1 MIVATVDVWLKPEHI
16 NEFIKATVANH
27 EASAKEV
34 GNMRFDVLQSTEDP
48 AKFLLY
54 EAYQNE
60 DQATA
65 HKKTAHYATWKE
77 TVAPWMAQPR
87 AATPYKSIAP

>member
-1 MIVATVDVWLKPEHI
+1 MIVATVDVWVKPEHI
-16 NEFIKATVANH
+16 NEFIKATTANH
-27 EASAKEV
+27 EASVNET

-54 EAYQNE
+54 EAYQTE
-60 DQATA
+60 EQAVA
-65 HKKTAHYATWKE
+65 HKATAHYARWKE

-87 AATPYKSIAP
+87 SATPYKAIKP

>member
-1 MIVATVDVWLKPEHI
+1 MIASTVEVWIKPEHI
-16 NEFIKATVANH
+16 AEFIKATVENH
-27 EASAKEV
+27 EASVKEA
-34 GNMRFDVLQSTEDP
+34 GNLRFDVLQSNEDP

-60 DQATA
+60 DQAAA

-77 TVAPWMAQPR
+77 SVASWMAQPR
-87 AATPYKSIAP
+87 VGTPYTAIKP